1 MVNGFIFSI
10 NNFIKMR
17 SNAYNLGLS
26 NANLTKIG
34 LAQTIKKAIPKLKIS
49 INNNKKILIKGI
61 IMLVI
66 KKIEKIG
73 FKAKVSLLQGIKE
86 LKNVYLSNNNE
97 FKNNY

>member
-34 LAQTIKKAIPKLKIS
+34 LAQTIKVPKLKIS
-49 INNNKKILIKGI
+49 INNNKKDPDKRI

-66 KKIEKIG
+66 KKLKKLVLKQKYL
-73 FKAKVSLLQGIKE
+73 FSKV
-86 LKNVYLSNNNE
+86 
-97 FKNNY
+97 